1 MLKKLFGAAA
11 SRMVVPLAAALAGAG
26 LSANALTVMGFAVTV
41 GAAGLVAWGY
51 LLAGGVMLLAG
62 AAFDMLD
69 GAVAR
74 LSGQI
79 SRRGAFLDSTLDRL
93 SDTAVFVGLMV
104 FFSGGTL
111 LGLATGGRVTALIVQ
126 DAHRW
131 GIRLAF
137 AAMLLGLM
145 VSYVRARAE
154 GLGFTCTV
162 GIAERPERII
172 LVAAGLLLNQMDAA
186 LAVLAAASAVTLVQ
200 RFVHVWRQAG
210 PA

>member
-26 LSANALTVMGFAVTV
+26 LSANALTVIGFAVTV
-41 GAAGLVAWGY
+41 GAAGLVAGGY

-93 SDTAVFVGLMV
+93 SDTAVFVGLMA

-111 LGLATGGRVTALIVQ
+111 LGLATGGPVTALIVQ

-131 GIRLAF
+131 GIRLAL

>member
-26 LSANALTVMGFAVTV
+26 LSANALTVIGFAVTV
-41 GAAGLVAWGY
+41 GAAGLVAGGY

-111 LGLATGGRVTALIVQ
+111 LGLAPGGPVTALIAQ

-131 GIRLAF
+131 GIRLAL